1 MTILIVLL
9 GLMLSHYL
17 ALFGRWR
24 SFEWLLWPVR
34 QLENHPGRPAVRVV
48 LVIVLMA
55 LVCAWLLTAL
65 FYWLPGGLGRPLL
78 ARLVCGYTLGP
89 GGLGRPLLALLVF
102 VYTLGPRDLDRD
114 VKRVLDEAEDFDG
127 QAAARLLGVAN
138 ADSPA
143 AAGAAVMRTACTRWF
158 AVVFWFVLL
167 GIVGALLYRFCQQA
181 ILRDRLSAAELDWL
195 RRLRRVLEWPVLLLM
210 MLTLGLVTDLD
221 RIAAVWKNYHRK
233 YAWWAISPRLLEYA
247 AAAALADADSIA
259 DGVRRGHQLAW
270 RMLVLWLAVMSLMLI
285 AGWIN

>member
-9 GLMLSHYL
+9 GLMLSHYLALFGRYL

-34 QLENHPGRPAVRVV
+34 QLENHPGRPAVRAV
-48 LVIVLMA
+48 LVIVLLA

-65 FYWLPGGLGRPLL
+65 FYWL
-78 ARLVCGYTLGP
+78 P

-167 GIVGALLYRFCQQA
+167 GIVGALLYRFCQPA
-181 ILRDRLSAAELDWL
+181 I
-195 RRLRRVLEWPVLLLM
+195 
-210 MLTLGLVTDLD
+210 
-221 RIAAVWKNYHRK
+221 
-233 YAWWAISPRLLEYA
+233 
-247 AAAALADADSIA
+247 
-259 DGVRRGHQLAW
+259 
-270 RMLVLWLAVMSLMLI
+270 
-285 AGWIN
+285 

>member
-65 FYWLPGGLGRPLL
+65 FYWL
-78 ARLVCGYTLGP
+78 P

-181 ILRDRLSAAELDWL
+181 ILRNRLSAAELDWL

-233 YAWWAISPRLLEYA
+233 YAWWAISPHLLEYA